1 VFPELNL
8 HQCLSRAL
16 EHKGFTDP
24 TEVQSATIPA
34 AMSGKD
40 LLITAETGSG
50 KTAAFLIPIM
60 HQLLTDDAP
69 KNGVRAVILTP
80 TRELA
85 RQIEKHA
92 KELARFSRLMVNVI
106 TGGED
111 FKFQRSTFRKN
122 PEIIVATPGRLKEH
136 LEKASVDFN
145 DLEYLVLD
153 EADRML
159 DMGFTEDVLA
169 IAERCNSARQT
180 LLYSATLDGRKLQ
193 HAIPLLLN
201 APQTIA
207 LASANQANANI
218 TQQMVLTDDE
228 KHKST
233 LLLRTLEKAEFD
245 KVVVFANT
253 KAQTGKLSGWL
264 RYKDIHCGVLHGD
277 MTQDARNEEMSRM
290 RNGKI
295 RILIATDV
303 AARGLDVKGIDLVI
317 NFDMP
322 YSVEDFVHRT
332 GRTGRAGTTGIA
344 MTYVAARDWN
354 MMATI
359 ERQAGV
365 QFEHKTIK
373 GLEAKYKGPAKV
385 KSSGKIAGL
394 KKRSDD
400 KKKSKP
406 KEKTKVRHR
415 DIKNVGNR
423 RKPNAEKGSEKATNT
438 AKGPKASSKA
448 SSAKFGD
455 GTGAFSFK
463 KKTTDKPE

>member
-1 VFPELNL
+1 MFPELDL
-8 HQCLSRAL
+8 HQCLTRAL

-34 AMSGKD
+34 AMKGQD
-40 LLITAETGSG
+40 LLISAETGSG
-50 KTAAFLIPIM
+50 KTAAFLIPII
-60 HQLLTDDAP
+60 HQLLTDDSP

-92 KELARFSRLMVNVI
+92 KELVRFSRLLVNVI

-111 FKFQRSTFRKN
+111 FKYQRSTFRKN

-136 LEKASVDFN
+136 LEKASVDFK
-145 DLEYLVLD
+145 DLEFLVLD

-169 IAERCNSARQT
+169 IAERCNTARQT

-201 APQTIA
+201 EPQTIA

-218 TQQMVLTDDE
+218 VQQMVLTDDE

-233 LLLRTLEKAEFD
+233 LLLRLLEKGLFD

-290 RNGKI
+290 RNGKVK
-295 RILIATDV
+295 ILLATDV

-332 GRTGRAGTTGIA
+332 GRTGRAGTSGIA
-344 MTYVAARDWN
+344 MTFVAARDWN

-385 KSSGKIAGL
+385 KSSGKVAGL

-400 KKKSKP
+400 KKKTKP

-415 DIKNVGNR
+415 DTKNVGKR
-423 RKPNAEKGSEKATNT
+423 RKSTAEKAADKT
-438 AKGPKASSKA
+438 AQPTTG
-448 SSAKFGD
+448 KFGD

-463 KKTTDKPE
+463 KKTSDKPE